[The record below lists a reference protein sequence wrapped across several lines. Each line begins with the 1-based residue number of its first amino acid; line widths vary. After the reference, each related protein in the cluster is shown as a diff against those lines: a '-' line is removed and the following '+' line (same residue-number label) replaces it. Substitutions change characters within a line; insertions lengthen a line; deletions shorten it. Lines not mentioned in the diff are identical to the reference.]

1 VIRRL
6 ACGLLAGAAL
16 AGGVARAETVAV
28 PGFGAVTLVHRT
40 PRPRHVVVLLAEGAA
55 RDHAGTAGTAG
66 TAAMEMARVLA
77 GADALVIAVDA
88 GGYLRRLAAARDGCA
103 YPAGNLEE
111 LAELVEKRL
120 DYARYATPFLAGA
133 GGGAAL
139 AYAGLAQSPVGT
151 FEGLITLGFHP
162 ALPTDRE
169 LCPGRGLAVAPASA
183 GTPPR
188 LLPAARLQQPWV
200 ALQGEADADFP
211 LAAAAA
217 FVRQVPGARLVA
229 VPRLGALGGPQ
240 GGTGTGPAARTRDG
254 TASGSAT
261 VTPGET
267 RAGSPGGAAA
277 SVWEAPLRAAFAGLK
292 AAAVRS
298 DREEAAA
305 QRSLAKAVDDLPLLE
320 LPAQGAPTG
329 TLAVVVSGDGGWNGI
344 DRKVA
349 RVLSERGVAVA
360 GLNSKRYFWT
370 ARAPAGAAAD
380 LARILRHYLAAWGCK
395 RAILVGYSLG
405 ADALPFMTGRL
416 PPELLDRVRLIA
428 LMSPGPTT
436 RLEVFTR
443 LKPSPAGADLPVLP
457 ELRKLAGRPILCLYG
472 DRESQ
477 SLCPLLGTLAKAV
490 KLPGSHAFGG
500 DFDGLVDHILAAARG
515 GA

>member
-16 AGGVARAETVAV
+16 AGGVARAETLAV
-28 PGFGAVTLVHRT
+28 PGFGTVTLLHRT
-40 PRPRHVVVLLAEGAA
+40 PRPRHVVVLLTEGAA
-55 RDHAGTAGTAG
+55 RDHARTAGTAG
-66 TAAMEMARVLA
+66 TAAKEMARVLA
-77 GADALVIAVDA
+77 EADALVIAVDS

-103 YPAGNLEE
+103 YPAGSFEE

-151 FEGLITLGFHP
+151 FEGLITLAFQP

-169 LCPGRGLAVAPASA
+169 LCPGRGLAVAPASP
-183 GTPPR
+183 GTPRR

-200 ALQGEADADFP
+200 ALQGEADPDFP

-229 VPRLGALGGPQ
+229 VPRLGAL
-240 GGTGTGPAARTRDG
+240 
-254 TASGSAT
+254 S
-261 VTPGET
+261 
-267 RAGSPGGAAA
+267 GSPGDTAA
-277 SVWEAPLRAAFAGLK
+277 SLWEAPLRAAFAGLK
-292 AAAVRS
+292 AVAVRS

-305 QRSLAKAVDDLPLLE
+305 QKSLAKAVDDLPLLE

-370 ARAPAGAAAD
+370 ARAPAAAAAD

-416 PPELLDRVRLIA
+416 PPELLERVRLIA